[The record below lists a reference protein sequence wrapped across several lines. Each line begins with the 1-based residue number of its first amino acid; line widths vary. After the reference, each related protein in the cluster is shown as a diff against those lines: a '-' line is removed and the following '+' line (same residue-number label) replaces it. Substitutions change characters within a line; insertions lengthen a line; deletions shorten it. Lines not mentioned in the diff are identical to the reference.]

1 MVNSLNSTFSSVSPG
16 CAQTGVGDSDL
27 QSAIEER
34 TFQALTEESAVDNNE
49 FLSLT
54 FPKKLWKIVESEQF
68 KSIWWDDGGTCVV
81 IFEELFKREV
91 LERRGPFRLFET
103 DCMKSFIRQLNLYGF
118 SKVRQEFQR
127 SASLSKFLAEEKAV
141 TEYSKLQFYHNSN
154 FRRDY
159 PQLLGRMKRRV
170 GIKKE
175 LGKCSSPQNWES
187 SETEAQNS
195 ILENFSSEQ
204 QNPEGTTTTSERPSS
219 STARIRSG
227 YTASP
232 TSGRPSENGA
242 VQQNARLNVLAPFHP
257 APHNCHNHVNAH
269 GIDATTTTSSTSL
282 YHVIPPVPNNP
293 FSPVMG
299 PPPFQTM
306 YPDFTAMQ
314 AHLTSLLPFCNP
326 WLSMPMIAAASA
338 FSMSRSFHHR
348 AAPSYH
354 HCPNCNCSVRSSSPA
369 TGGANPPEYM
379 GFHR

>member
-141 TEYSKLQFYHNSN
+141 TEYSK
-154 FRRDY
+154 
-159 PQLLGRMKRRV
+159 
-170 GIKKE
+170 
-175 LGKCSSPQNWES
+175 
-187 SETEAQNS
+187 
-195 ILENFSSEQ
+195 
-204 QNPEGTTTTSERPSS
+204 
-219 STARIRSG
+219 
-227 YTASP
+227 
-232 TSGRPSENGA
+232 
-242 VQQNARLNVLAPFHP
+242 
-257 APHNCHNHVNAH
+257 
-269 GIDATTTTSSTSL
+269 
-282 YHVIPPVPNNP
+282 
-293 FSPVMG
+293 
-299 PPPFQTM
+299 
-306 YPDFTAMQ
+306 
-314 AHLTSLLPFCNP
+314 
-326 WLSMPMIAAASA
+326 
-338 FSMSRSFHHR
+338 
-348 AAPSYH
+348 
-354 HCPNCNCSVRSSSPA
+354 
-369 TGGANPPEYM
+369 
-379 GFHR
+379 